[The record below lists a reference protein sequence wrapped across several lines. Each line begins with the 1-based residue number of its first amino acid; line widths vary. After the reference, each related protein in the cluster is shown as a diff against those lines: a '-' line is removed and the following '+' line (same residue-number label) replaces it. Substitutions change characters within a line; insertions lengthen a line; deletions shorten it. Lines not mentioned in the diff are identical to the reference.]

1 MNPAVLF
8 IITTDPRTSPRAAEA
23 VRIAAG
29 VGAWKKV
36 AVTLHLCG
44 AAVLALSEYPDE
56 LADGDHFRRYLPM
69 VAESGGLV
77 CAECSAPLLSE
88 IGEPLVPF
96 RRINAD
102 ELAALTSENDY
113 VIRF

>member
-8 IITTDPRTSPRAAEA
+8 IITTDPRRSPRAEEA

-29 VGAWKKV
+29 VSAWKKI
-36 AVTLHLCG
+36 AVTLYLCG

>member
-8 IITTDPRTSPRAAEA
+8 IITTDPRTSPRPAEA

-36 AVTLHLCG
+36 AVTLYLSG
-44 AAVLALSEYPDE
+44 PAVLALGEYPDE
-56 LADGDHFRRYLPM
+56 LADGDHFRRYLPLLAECGGLIC
-69 VAESGGLV
+69 AES
-77 CAECSAPLLSE
+77 SSPLLGE
-88 IGEPLVPF
+88 IGEAPVPF
-96 RRINAD
+96 RQVSEEA
-102 ELAALTSENDY
+102 LASLTLENDC

>member
-1 MNPAVLF
+1 MALAVLF
-8 IITTDPRTSPRAAEA
+8 IITTDPRTSPRPAEA

-36 AVTLHLCG
+36 AVTVCLWG

-56 LADGDHFRRYLPM
+56 LTDGDHFRRYLPL
-69 VAESGGLV
+69 VTESGGLV
-77 CAECSAPLLSE
+77 CAQLGAPLLGD
-88 IGEPLVPF
+88 IGEAPVAF
-96 RRINAD
+96 RQISED
-102 ELAALTSENDY
+102 DLAALTLQNEY

>member
-8 IITTDPRTSPRAAEA
+8 IITTDPRTSPRPAEA

-36 AVTLHLCG
+36 AVTLYLG
-44 AAVLALSEYPDE
+44 GTAVLALGEYPDE
-56 LADGDHFRRYLPM
+56 FADGDHFRRYLPL
-69 VAESGGLV
+69 VVECGGLI
-77 CAECSAPLLSE
+77 CADCSAPLLRE
-88 IGEPLVPF
+88 IGEAPVPF
-96 RRINAD
+96 RQISAKD
-102 ELAALTSENDY
+102 LASLTLENDY